1 MNGINFRRRML
12 MGAAHYNASF
22 GLNNYLTIEALEDNL
37 TVTFTNTIEYTI
49 DGREWIRLKA
59 KNETQP
65 INIGQT
71 LRFRGELSPNSSD
84 GIGTFTINKKCNLK
98 GNCMSMLFGDNAA
111 DNYSLSGKDYAF
123 YSLFQGCS
131 NIVNVDSNF
140 LPATTLA
147 TRCYSHMFQGCS
159 NLTSSPELPA
169 TTLATSCYSYMFQGC
184 SNLTSSPELPATT
197 LATSCYSY
205 MFHNCS
211 HLTASPELPATT
223 LVSDCYSYMFYGCTR
238 IATIR
243 CRARR
248 KSGDILFLPPT
259 YYWLNRIGTKIGTF
273 YGYSTYGWD
282 RGASGI
288 PRDWNFVNLTD

>member
-22 GLNNYLTIEALEDNL
+22 DFNNYLTIEALEDNFR
-37 TVTFTNTIEYTI
+37 VAFTKDIEYTI
-49 DGREWIRLKA
+49 DGQEWITLKA

-71 LRFRGELSPNSSD
+71 LRFKGELRPDDSN
-84 GIGTFTINKKCNLK
+84 GIGAFTISKKCNLK

-123 YSLFQGCS
+123 YKLFQGCS

-147 TRCYSHMFQGCS
+147 SYCYCRMFQGCS
-159 NLTSSPELPA
+159 NLTTAPELPA
-169 TTLATSCYSYMFQGC
+169 ATLASSCYRYMFQGC

-197 LATSCYSY
+197 LVY
-205 MFHNCS
+205 
-211 HLTASPELPATT
+211 
-223 LVSDCYSYMFYGCTR
+223 DCYGYMFYGCTR

-243 CRARR
+243 CRAR
-248 KSGDILFLPPT
+248 KKDDISAIFPPT
-259 YYWLNRIGTKIGTF
+259 DSWLNKISVKTGNF

-282 RGASGI
+282 SGASGI
-288 PRDWNFVNLTD
+288 PRGWKFFELTD

>member
-22 GLNNYLTIEALEDNL
+22 DFNNYLTIEALEDNFR
-37 TVTFTNTIEYTI
+37 VAFTKDIEYTI
-49 DGREWIRLKA
+49 DGQEWITLKA

-71 LRFRGELSPNSSD
+71 LRFKGELRPDDSN
-84 GIGTFTINKKCNLK
+84 GIGAFTISKKCNLK

-123 YSLFQGCS
+123 YKLFQGCS

-147 TRCYSHMFQGCS
+147 SYCYCRMFQGCS
-159 NLTSSPELPA
+159 NLTTAPELPAATLASSCYRYMFQGCSNLTTAPELPA
-169 TTLATSCYSYMFQGC
+169 TTLAYSCYSYMFQGC

-197 LATSCYSY
+197 LVY
-205 MFHNCS
+205 
-211 HLTASPELPATT
+211 
-223 LVSDCYSYMFYGCTR
+223 DCYGYMFYGCTR

-243 CRARR
+243 CRAR
-248 KSGDILFLPPT
+248 KKDDISAIFPPT
-259 YYWLNRIGTKIGTF
+259 DSWLNKISVKTGNF

-282 RGASGI
+282 SGASGI
-288 PRDWNFVNLTD
+288 PRGWKFFELTD

>member
-22 GLNNYLTIEALEDNL
+22 DLNNYLTIEALEDNL

-49 DGREWIRLKA
+49 DGQEWIRLK
-59 KNETQP
+59 KSSESQP
-65 INIGQT
+65 VNIGQT
-71 LRFRGELSPNSSD
+71 LRFRGELLPNSSD

-111 DNYSLSGKDYAF
+111 DNYNLSGKDYAF
-123 YSLFQGCS
+123 YRLFYNCS

-147 TRCYSHMFQGCS
+147 DYCYAS
-159 NLTSSPELPA
+159 
-169 TTLATSCYSYMFQGC
+169 MFQGC

-211 HLTASPELPATT
+211 NLTASPELPATT

-243 CRARR
+243 CRAKK

-259 YYWLNRIGTKIGTF
+259 YYWLNRIASKKGTF

-282 RGASGI
+282 SGASGI
-288 PRDWNFVNLTD
+288 PRGWNFVELTD

>member
-1 MNGINFRRRML
+1 MRRRF
-12 MGAAHYNASF
+12 AIHKTKTFDYSS
-22 GLNNYLTIEALEDNL
+22 YLTIEALEDNL
-37 TVTFTNTIEYTI
+37 TVTFTNDIEYTI
-49 DGREWIRLKA
+49 DGREWITLKA

-71 LRFRGELSPNSSD
+71 LSFKGELTPNNSG

-111 DNYSLSGKDYAF
+111 NNYSLSGKDYAF
-123 YSLFQGCS
+123 YNLFRDCS

-147 TRCYSHMFQGCS
+147 TSCYSRMFQGCS

-169 TTLATSCYSYMFQGC
+169 TTL
-184 SNLTSSPELPATT
+184 E
-197 LATSCYSY
+197 
-205 MFHNCS
+205 
-211 HLTASPELPATT
+211 
-223 LVSDCYSYMFYGCTR
+223 SDCYSYMFYGCTR

-243 CRARR
+243 CRA
-248 KSGDILFLPPT
+248 KKNGSGWLFRSPT
-259 YYWLNRIGTKIGTF
+259 YYWLNRISTKRGTF

-288 PRDWNFVNLTD
+288 PRDWNFVELTD

>member
-22 GLNNYLTIEALEDNL
+22 DYSNYLTIEALGDNL
-37 TVTFTNTIEYTI
+37 TVTFTNDIEYTI

-65 INIGQT
+65 INAGQT
-71 LRFRGELSPNSSD
+71 LSFRGELTPNKSN

-111 DNYSLSGKDYAF
+111 NNYSLSGKNYAF
-123 YSLFQGCS
+123 YNLFQDCS

-140 LPATTLA
+140 LPATTL
-147 TRCYSHMFQGCS
+147 TDFCYDHMFYGC
-159 NLTSSPELPA
+159 TSLKTAPELPA
-169 TTLATSCYSYMFQGC
+169 TTLAFQCYGYMFQNCAG
-184 SNLTSSPELPATT
+184 LTTAPELPATALET
-197 LATSCYSY
+197 FCY
-205 MFHNCS
+205 
-211 HLTASPELPATT
+211 T
-223 LVSDCYSYMFYGCTR
+223 YMFYGCTR
-238 IATIR
+238 ISTIR
-243 CRARR
+243 CRAR
-248 KSGDILFLPPT
+248 KKDVVSTYLSPT
-259 YYWLNRIGTKIGTF
+259 DSWLNRIGTKTGTF

-288 PRDWNFVNLTD
+288 PKGWNFVELTD